1 MKRVLSVPDTCSS
14 WTGDMDRRSRDEGGD
29 SEPCRSAGD
38 EVHVTVRYTAYL
50 HPVDGTYE
58 YVYPTVVGP
67 RYVSDRG
74 ADDQLQEG
82 WVSNP

>member
-1 MKRVLSVPDTCSS
+1 
-14 WTGDMDRRSRDEGGD
+14 MDRRSRDEGGD

-38 EVHVTVRYTAYL
+38 EVHVTLRYMAYL